1 MSRQFNDTTPLTYTD
16 ILEFYQRCRRH
27 GDWAKVYLETQ
38 GGREF
43 FTISVSLAAGNSA
56 GSTTGLDREQ
66 RRKTKKP
73 SQMCRD
79 RQRRETFLENRRQA
93 ATTVEVA
100 RNEIREEVQEEVM
113 TVNNAAGETRTVIVG
128 AAAQDDIVR
137 AGGSEE
143 DKNQENGDEEEMIQI
158 DGNVTL
164 TDIVEE
170 ETEPPKTQSLSLW
183 MNTKDIKKE
192 ELIQHLKNNDILENE
207 YYFSTRDGYF
217 LGWNGR
223 IEKQVRVYGLNVTD
237 FKKTGPK
244 LERMSKTWKSLQNL
258 QVHR

>member
-1 MSRQFNDTTPLTYTD
+1 M
-16 ILEFYQRCRRH
+16 
-27 GDWAKVYLETQ
+27 YLETQ
-38 GGREF
+38 GGQEF
-43 FTISVSLAAGNSA
+43 LTISVSLTAGNSA
-56 GSTTGLDREQ
+56 DSTTGLDREQ

-73 SQMCRD
+73 SQIRRD
-79 RQRRETFLENRRQA
+79 VQRRERFLEKRRQA

-100 RNEIREEVQEEVM
+100 RNEIREEEEDM
-113 TVNNAAGETRTVIVG
+113 TVNNAAGETRTVIDG

-137 AGGSEE
+137 AGASEE
-143 DKNQENGDEEEMIQI
+143 DKNQENGDEEIIQI

-164 TDIVEE
+164 SDVVLEE

-192 ELIQHLKNNDILENE
+192 ELVQHLKNNDILENE

-237 FKKTGPK
+237 FKKTWPK
-244 LERMSKTWKSLQNL
+244 LEGMSKTWKSLQNL

>member
-1 MSRQFNDTTPLTYTD
+1 MSRQFNDTTPLTYND
-16 ILEFYQRCRRH
+16 ILDLYQRCRRH

-56 GSTTGLDREQ
+56 GSTTGLDRDL

-73 SQMCRD
+73 SQMRRD

-143 DKNQENGDEEEMIQI
+143 DKNQENGDEDMIQI

-183 MNTKDIKKE
+183 MNSKDIKKE
-192 ELIQHLKNNDILENE
+192 ELVQHMKNNDILENE
-207 YYFSTRDGYF
+207 YYFSTKDGYF
-217 LGWNGR
+217 IGWYGR
-223 IEKQVRVYGLNVTD
+223 KEKHVRVYGLNVTD
-237 FKKTGPK
+237 FKKTWPK
-244 LERMSKTWKSLQNL
+244 LEKMSKTWKSLENL